1 VTRINRYC
9 KNVWTVQG
17 TVSSQTVPG
26 GTVRAAEGSLGVPEL
41 VILFSLQSVNMEGVT
56 EQELAIYQKVADA
69 KEIELIKSIRK
80 RPLAEPEK
88 DAAEEP
94 SKKKARVDDEE
105 ARPPVPV
112 PFRRVPLDLSR
123 SWWLIICNDR
133 HHKDLQILFAP
144 SSVASEE
151 KRQKMLDY
159 IYEHPNI
166 VIGIGEVLN
175 GNYPSLAAWDPKL
188 AGADELFC
196 GDWTESPFE
205 EARDD
210 QDASVPIV
218 RVVAAS
224 TRESFC

>member
-1 VTRINRYC
+1 VRRINRYC

-17 TVSSQTVPG
+17 TVSFTDSPRGTVP
-26 GTVRAAEGSLGVPEL
+26 AAEGSFGVPEL
-41 VILFSLQSVNMEGVT
+41 VILFSLQFVTMEGVT

-94 SKKKARVDDEE
+94 SKKKTRVDDEQPL
-105 ARPPVPV
+105 APVPV

-123 SWWLIICNDR
+123 SWWLIICTDCHHNDI
-133 HHKDLQILFAP
+133 QILFAP
-144 SSVASEE
+144 ASVASEE

-175 GNYPSLAAWDPKL
+175 GNYPSLGAWYPKL
-188 AGADELFC
+188 ASADELFC

-210 QDASVPIV
+210 QHAGVPIV